1 MLVSSKNMLAD
12 AKANKYAIPAP
23 DYTDS
28 NSAKAFCEVAEELGK
43 PMILSFA
50 EHHLD
55 LCGLE
60 DAAAIGKFYAEKSS
74 VPICL
79 HFDHGYTFDLIEKAI
94 KCGATSVMIDA
105 SAFDYEE
112 NVKRTKAVV
121 ELAHAYGVHTEAE
134 IGHVG
139 TEDETEADTIHAKM
153 STYYT
158 EVDVLKRFV
167 NDTNVD
173 SVAVSIGTSHGKYKG
188 TPVIAFDR
196 LAELNA
202 AVNIPL
208 VLHGGSGSGDD
219 NLTRCALGGISKVN
233 LYTDFISAA
242 IDAAKE
248 NLPDN
253 WIKLQKQG
261 TEAMKEVLRRY
272 YKVFRCI

>member
-1 MLVSSKNMLAD
+1 MLVSSKEILAH
-12 AKANKYAIPAP
+12 ASKNGYAVPAP
-23 DYTDS
+23 DFTDS
-28 NSAKAFCEVAEELGK
+28 NSAKAFCEVAAELKK
-43 PMILSFA
+43 PMILGFA

-55 LCGLE
+55 LMGLE
-60 DAAAIGKFYAEKSS
+60 DAAAIGKFYAEKADA
-74 VPICL
+74 PICL
-79 HFDHGYTFDLIEKAI
+79 HFDHGYTFELIEKAI

-121 ELAHAYGVHTEAE
+121 ELAHANGVYTEAE

-139 TEDETEADTIHAKM
+139 TEDTAASESIHSMMA
-153 STYYT
+153 TYYT
-158 EVDVLKRFV
+158 EPDVLARFV
-167 NDTNVD
+167 KDTGVD

-196 LAELNA
+196 LAELRA
-202 AVNIPL
+202 AVDVPL

-219 NLTRCALGGISKVN
+219 NLSRCAREGISKVN

-242 IDAAKE
+242 IEAAQA

-261 TEAMKEVLRRY
+261 SEAMKEVLRHY
-272 YKVFRCI
+272 YKVFNCI